1 MERSEDF
8 EPGRSPVP
16 AERETH
22 RAPSKSAVG
31 AALLA
36 LLAGAWLMHD
46 GSQSSQ
52 PPAPKA
58 SDGLPPGRHG
68 GLVSPAPT
76 VLPMPNSAPRRVR
89 IPAIR
94 VDAPLMNLGI
104 GADHQLQVPP
114 DSDRNLA
121 GWYVGSAVPGAKG
134 ASVLAGHVDT
144 MAGPAV
150 FYNLGSLHKGNT
162 VEVARADHRTAVF
175 TIYGIEVYAKES
187 FPTEKVYAD
196 STAPEIR
203 LITCG
208 GAFSKKTH
216 SYTGNVVVYARLTG
230 TK

>member
-1 MERSEDF
+1 
-8 EPGRSPVP
+8 
-16 AERETH
+16 
-22 RAPSKSAVG
+22 
-31 AALLA
+31 
-36 LLAGAWLMHD
+36 MHD

-68 GLVSPAPT
+68 AVSSTPT
-76 VLPMPNSAPRRVR
+76 VPPMPNSAPRRVR
-89 IPAIR
+89 IPAIH

-104 GADHQLQVPP
+104 GADHELQVPP

-121 GWYVGSAVPGAKG
+121 GWYTGSAQPGALG
-134 ASVLAGHVDT
+134 AAVLAGHVDT

-175 TIYGIEVYAKES
+175 TIYGIEVYAKEG
-187 FPTEKVYAD
+187 FPTEKVYAG
-196 STAPEIR
+196 TPAPEIR

-208 GAFSKKTH
+208 GGFSRKTH

-230 TK
+230 TR

>member
-1 MERSEDF
+1 MERSQDF
-8 EPGRSPVP
+8 EPAGP
-16 AERETH
+16 AEPAGRQPR
-22 RAPSKSAVG
+22 RAPSKPAVA

-68 GLVSPAPT
+68 AVSSTPT
-76 VLPMPNSAPRRVR
+76 VPPMPNSAPRRVR
-89 IPAIR
+89 IPAIH

-104 GADHQLQVPP
+104 GADHELQVPP

-121 GWYVGSAVPGAKG
+121 GWYTGSAQPGALG
-134 ASVLAGHVDT
+134 AAVLAGHVDT

-175 TIYGIEVYAKES
+175 TIYGIEVYAKEG
-187 FPTEKVYAD
+187 FPTEKVYAG
-196 STAPEIR
+196 TPAPEIR

-208 GAFSKKTH
+208 GGFSRKTH

-230 TK
+230 TR